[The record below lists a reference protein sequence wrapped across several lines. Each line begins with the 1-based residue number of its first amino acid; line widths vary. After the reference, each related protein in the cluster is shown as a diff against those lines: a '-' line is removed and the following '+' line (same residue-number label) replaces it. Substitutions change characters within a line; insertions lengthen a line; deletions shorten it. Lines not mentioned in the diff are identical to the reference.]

1 MQNDRMMSRRAAIP
15 AVLLTASLVLA
26 GCGGGDDNGG
36 TPGPSGS
43 TSSGTPSEATST
55 DAGYGV
61 EIPAGVTVTEPGSTL
76 AFGDP
81 ATIAWTPRQ
90 GLIGA
95 LLLKVTKVRKGTI
108 KDFSGFVIGD
118 DVKAS
123 TPYYVDVTVKNV
135 GPADLSGVMTP
146 LYLVDQTNT
155 LYEQNKFEST
165 FAPCSAKPLPE
176 KFVTGKIAQVCLVY
190 LAPNHGTFEAV
201 SFRPSQEFNP
211 ITWTGTVTMPVVKP
225 TKKPGTKKS

>member
-1 MQNDRMMSRRAAIP
+1 MA
-15 AVLLTASLVLA
+15 LVA
-26 GCGGGDDNGG
+26 CGGDDNGG
-36 TPGPSGS
+36 SPGPTGS
-43 TSSGTPSEATST
+43 TNSSGTPSETTSA

-61 EIPAGVTVTEPGSTL
+61 AIPAGVTVTEPGSTL
-76 AFGDP
+76 SFGDP
-81 ATIAWTPRQ
+81 ATIAWAPRQ
-90 GLIGA
+90 GLVGA

-108 KDFSGFVIGD
+108 KDFSGFVVGD

-135 GPADLSGVMTP
+135 GPTDLSGIMTP

-155 LYEQNKFEST
+155 LYGPSKFEST
-165 FAPCSAKPLPE
+165 FAPCAAKPLPD
-176 KFVTGKIAQVCLVY
+176 KFVTDKIAKVCLVY

-211 ITWTGTVTMPVVKP
+211 ITWTGTVTLPVVKP
-225 TKKPGTKKS
+225 TKKPDTKKS